1 MERDGERGGRGGAR
15 GSIAIVMEYDD
26 DIAIAY
32 MIMGHHRH
40 LFTKLESNVAAVFL
54 GRRKGRAYGTSQ
66 PEEHVRRIRGI
77 GDDPQL
83 EAMLERGE
91 ADFCRAVV
99 GRILSEHL
107 GEVEFN
113 RCPRCN
119 RIPRTP
125 QAKQCRWCKHDWHQP
140 AR

>member
-1 MERDGERGGRGGAR
+1 
-15 GSIAIVMEYDD
+15 MEYDD
-26 DIAIAY
+26 DIAIAC
-32 MIMGHHRH
+32 MIMGHHQH
-40 LFTKLESNVAAVFL
+40 LFTRLESNVEAVFL
-54 GRRKGRAYGTSQ
+54 GRRKGRAYGTSR
-66 PEEHVRRIRGI
+66 PEEQIRRIRGI

-91 ADFCRAVV
+91 AEFCREVV
-99 GRILSEHL
+99 GRILGEHR

-125 QAKQCRWCKHDWHQP
+125 QAKQCRWCKHDWH
-140 AR
+140 